1 MHPGFV
7 VYKQLINFAENPGIM
22 ATKKEQ
28 TEPKKKGRKPQWTDA
43 KVEIMCKAIADGKS
57 YKDAFTIARV
67 SKAAFYKHLS
77 EDVDFQDRVK
87 RAEQE
92 YQEWY
97 DSQLVVDCKRSLLEL
112 VRGYEWDETTTES
125 STGKDGKSVVVK
137 TKVVHKKAAPN
148 ATAIIFALCN
158 RAPGEWSNKHIQEL
172 TGKLTTETTGSG
184 ISLANVPD
192 SLLAQVID
200 AINGK

>member
-1 MHPGFV
+1 MP
-7 VYKQLINFAENPGIM
+7 K
-22 ATKKEQ
+22 TTEQ
-28 TEPKKKGRKPQWTDA
+28 TEPKKPGRKPQWTAA
-43 KVEIMCKAIADGKS
+43 KVEIMCKAIAAGKS
-57 YKDAFTIARV
+57 YKDAFTAARV
-67 SKAAFYKHLS
+67 SSRAFYYHLR
-77 EDVDFQDRVK
+77 DDLQFLQAVK
-87 RAEQE
+87 KAEQE
-92 YQEWY
+92 YQEYY

-112 VRGYEWDETTTES
+112 VKGYEWDETTTES
-125 STGKDGKSVVVK
+125 ALVNGKMVEVK
-137 TKVVHKKAAPN
+137 KKVVRKKAAPN

-172 TGKLTTETTGSG
+172 TGKLTTEQTGSG